1 MPDIIST
8 IWDVGKGLFGL
19 RTEIEKARRDRRD
32 RAAQYFSDIGSLIE
46 TTSAS
51 LKVRKYPH
59 GSCAQ
64 LEQLALLM
72 PKTLKG
78 LLDSA
83 DVETFQKKL
92 LQVWEIEQLFGQ
104 LSSVPK
110 RSIPKKLQ
118 KLDEAAGYF
127 RALAAHLRVVS
138 EV

>member
-19 RTEIEKARRDRRD
+19 RGELEKARRDRRD
-32 RAAQYFSDIGSLIE
+32 RAAQYFSDLGSLIE

-51 LKVRKYPH
+51 LKVRIYPH

-78 LLDSA
+78 LLDEK
-83 DVETFQKKL
+83 DIEKYQQKL
-92 LQVWEIEQLFGQ
+92 LKVWEIEQLFGQ
-104 LSSVPK
+104 LHSVPK
-110 RSIPKKLQ
+110 RSIPKKLE

-127 RALAAHLRVVS
+127 RALAAHLRVVGS
-138 EV
+138 G